1 MTFRHVAQVYLLVS
15 FALAAVAALA
25 ADWVRVT
32 VGPTAFQVELAQTPE
47 ERERG
52 LMFQRELPRGQGM
65 LFVQAPGPATFWMKN
80 TYIPLDMLYFNAEGK
95 LIQILADVPPCTTP
109 ECPIYPSTATTV
121 RYILEINGGE
131 AARLGV
137 KVGDRLRLE

>member
-1 MTFRHVAQVYLLVS
+1 MIRHVARVSLLAGV
-15 FALAAVAALA
+15 ALAAFAALA

-32 VGPTAFQVELAQTPE
+32 VGPAAFQVELAQTLQ

-52 LMFQRELPRGQGM
+52 LMFRRELPRGQGM

-80 TYIPLDMLYFNAEGK
+80 TYIPLDMLYFDAAGK
-95 LIQILADVPPCTTP
+95 LVQILADVPPCVTP
-109 ECPIYPSTATTV
+109 ECPIYPSATATV

-131 AARLGV
+131 AARLSV